1 MDKASMPKLSIVI
14 PFYNEQENVTRL
26 CERLFHVLD
35 SIQET
40 WEVICVNDGSND
52 KTLSLLLKEKD
63 ARPGLVVVDLA
74 RNFGQHAAIMAG
86 FAQCQGDWIITMDA
100 DLQNPPE
107 EIPRLLDAFRQ
118 GHDLVA
124 CVRMNRQDSLF
135 RKWASMITNRLMTRI
150 SGISLRDFGCMLRGY
165 DREIVVG
172 ILENPEYRTF
182 IPALAQFFARNPI
195 EIEVR
200 HEERVAGDS
209 KYSILKLFGL
219 QLDLLTGFSLWPLRV
234 LFLVGSFMAF
244 LGLALGSAIIV
255 LRIVLGS
262 QWAAQGVFTL
272 FAFMF
277 FLVGAQ
283 FFALGVLGEYI
294 GRIFQAVRRRPPY
307 IIGAVNR
314 HEP

>member
-1 MDKASMPKLSIVI
+1 MDKTYMPKLSIVI
-14 PFYNEQENVTRL
+14 PFYNEQENVARL
-26 CERLFHVLD
+26 CKRLFRVLD
-35 SIQET
+35 SLEESY
-40 WEVICVNDGSND
+40 EVICVNDGSND
-52 KTLSLLLKEKD
+52 KTLPLLLKEKD
-63 ARPGLVVVDLA
+63 ERPGLVVVDLA

-86 FAQCQGDWIITMDA
+86 FAQCRGEWIITMDA

-107 EIPRLLDAFRQ
+107 EIPNILDAFRQ

-135 RKWASMITNRLMTRI
+135 RKWASRITNRLMTRM

-165 DREIVVG
+165 SQEIVAG

-182 IPALAQFFARNPI
+182 IPALAQFFAKDPV
-195 EIEVR
+195 EIEVS
-200 HEERVAGDS
+200 HEERAAGDS
-209 KYSILKLFGL
+209 KYSILKLLSL
-219 QLDLLTGFSLWPLRV
+219 QLDLLTGFSLWPLRM
-234 LFLVGSFMAF
+234 LFIAGSFMAF
-244 LGLALGSAIIV
+244 LGLVLGSAIIV
-255 LRIVLGS
+255 LRIFLGS
-262 QWAAQGVFTL
+262 EWAAQGVFTL

-307 IIGAVNR
+307 IIGAIKR